1 MILGEVI
8 DLMASCRGVSSP
20 PPGVFKLLRVAFASN
35 SRTRGTK
42 RGRPGE
48 ARQGTHTEASAGKR
62 PLESALPA
70 FLDDLA
76 SSLESLQGAV
86 ATEALEALLCENPD
100 WVRPS
105 EWLHNFGLAQH
116 AL

>member
-1 MILGEVI
+1 
-8 DLMASCRGVSSP
+8 MALSAAGPERHGRALTQRP
-20 PPGVFKLLRVAFASN
+20 LLE
-35 SRTRGTK
+35 T
-42 RGRPGE
+42 P
-48 ARQGTHTEASAGKR
+48 